1 MEGKRYQEDNYHD
14 FMNGIKDM
22 ETGEWLIRKDLLL
35 DRLNQQ
41 DKRIK
46 VLEEEN
52 GYIVFAD
59 GYDEKGNKI
68 HKQLIVKYKDKFKE
82 LVEENKK
89 LKQTEEQLAI
99 DKLEILQAAFAST
112 IIDEV
117 LRNYVCSIIS
127 GEIEN
132 LIGEGK

>member
-1 MEGKRYQEDNYHD
+1 MEGKRYKEDNYHD
-14 FMNGIKDM
+14 FMNAIKDM

-68 HKQLIVKYKDKFKE
+68 HKQLIVKYKNKFKE

-117 LRNYVCSIIS
+117 LRNYVCSIIR

>member
-14 FMNGIKDM
+14 FMNAIKDM

-68 HKQLIVKYKDKFKE
+68 HKQLIVKYKNKFKE

-117 LRNYVCSIIS
+117 LRNYVCSIIR